1 MLRAMSFPAP
11 PAPRFPDT
19 QAATTQG
26 HLRYEDCSQAGRL
39 QVAALP
45 PALGGLWREV
55 VARHP
60 GARNVIA
67 SGVVPVLTRLVLA
80 TEDQPIRID
89 RPYEAHAG
97 FELAHDRDADG
108 AVTRLFMN
116 VWCDLHGIT
125 GRVERGPSQPEG
137 ALVPAGRVFA
147 EHTFTRLFAPPD
159 QRKVLQLDAP
169 GYPAVPSTHYPAASP
184 HTAHEAPAGATWLDD
199 LAEDPTDLVFTV
211 DHTDANQHVNS
222 LVYVRTFLDA
232 AQRRLAVTGRS
243 LQVRTRA
250 VDIAY
255 RKPCFAGDHV
265 RVRVRL
271 FALGAEVGAAGMI
284 VGADDKPRCYVR
296 ALFTD

>member
-11 PAPRFPDT
+11 PAPRFPAA

-60 GARNVIA
+60 GARAVVA
-67 SGVVPVLTRLVLA
+67 SGVVPILTRLVLT

-97 FELAHDRDADG
+97 FELAHDRAADG

-116 VWCDLHGIT
+116 VWCDLHGIA
-125 GRVERGPSQPEG
+125 GRVERGPGQPEG
-137 ALVPAGRVFA
+137 ALAPAGRVFA
-147 EHTFTRLFAPPD
+147 EHTFTRLFAPPE

-169 GYPAVPSTHYPAASP
+169 GYPAVPPTHYPAASP

-232 AQRRLAVTGRS
+232 AQRRLAHAGRS
-243 LQVRTRA
+243 LQVCTRA

-284 VGADDKPRCYVR
+284 VGADDRPRCYVR
-296 ALFTD
+296 ALFS